1 VEDHLAATRQQVPV
15 PKLPVRRSIELA
27 GKAAA
32 VLTVRSRK
40 APKCPATLQF
50 ERKIRSS
57 IRKSKAFARDVD
69 RGSVVSER
77 RHRSDNK
84 RALAHSVCYAVEH
97 SRGEMIVRIIWGM
110 VLLTRLTVLPVS
122 GAEVERQATAGGT
135 VAISIAGEIV
145 EGDAEALRLEIQRA
159 QLANYPIS
167 EIQLNSI
174 GGSLYEGTSL
184 ARVVRA
190 ASLNTRVAERNICAS
205 ACFLVFAAGS
215 TKSVQNGARVGVH
228 AATTASGDN
237 TQISI
242 KATEAMGRIAK
253 LLGVPSGI
261 VERMVSTPSQMF
273 WLNGANFVSMGAVI
287 TDGK

>member
-1 VEDHLAATRQQVPV
+1 
-15 PKLPVRRSIELA
+15 
-27 GKAAA
+27 
-32 VLTVRSRK
+32 
-40 APKCPATLQF
+40 
-50 ERKIRSS
+50 
-57 IRKSKAFARDVD
+57 
-69 RGSVVSER
+69 
-77 RHRSDNK
+77 
-84 RALAHSVCYAVEH
+84 
-97 SRGEMIVRIIWGM
+97 MIVRVSCGIA
-110 VLLTRLTVLPVS
+110 LLILFNAPLVS
-122 GAEVERQATAGGT
+122 GAEIERHVTADET

-159 QLANYPIS
+159 QSANFSIS

-184 ARVVRA
+184 ARVVCA
-190 ASLNTRVAERNICAS
+190 ASLNTSVAKRNICAS
-205 ACFLVFAAGS
+205 ACFLIFAAGS

-261 VERMVSTPSQMF
+261 VERMVSTPASQMF

>member
-1 VEDHLAATRQQVPV
+1 MPGDAAIRAEDQVVKENQKHLQGM
-15 PKLPVRRSIELA
+15 LIERVSSA
-27 GKAAA
+27 GEGGGGTINALWPTQFIMR
-32 VLTVRSRK
+32 LTILGAK
-40 APKCPATLQF
+40 
-50 ERKIRSS
+50 
-57 IRKSKAFARDVD
+57 
-69 RGSVVSER
+69 
-77 RHRSDNK
+77 
-84 RALAHSVCYAVEH
+84 
-97 SRGEMIVRIIWGM
+97 MIVRVIWGI
-110 VLLTRLTVLPVS
+110 VLLTGLNVLPVS
-122 GAEVERQATAGGT
+122 GAEFERHAMAGGN

-174 GGSLYEGTSL
+174 GGSLYEGTNL

-215 TKSVQNGARVGVH
+215 IKSVQNGARVGVH

-261 VERMVSTPSQMF
+261 VERMVSTPASQMF